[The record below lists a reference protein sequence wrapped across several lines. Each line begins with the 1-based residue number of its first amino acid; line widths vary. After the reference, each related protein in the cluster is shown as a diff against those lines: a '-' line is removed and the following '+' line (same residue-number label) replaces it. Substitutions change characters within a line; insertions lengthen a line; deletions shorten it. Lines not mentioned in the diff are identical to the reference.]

1 MTKNPI
7 RIAALAIA
15 LGVIAPAAHAEIKLG
30 ILDMNRVF
38 TEYYK
43 TKDAEKKLN
52 DQRAA
57 AKKEFDDRVETLKT
71 SMDEINKLN
80 LQIEAPELSADAKD
94 GMLKTREEK
103 VAEARTLDRE
113 VNDFKGTRERQ
124 LQEQFV
130 RMRKDIIDDI
140 MKVVTARI
148 TEGGYDLVLDKSGL
162 SAGQIPVVVYS
173 RDDSDFSSE
182 IIEKL
187 NADAPAAPA
196 APAAS
201 AD

>member
-1 MTKNPI
+1 MKKNPI

-15 LGVIAPAAHAEIKLG
+15 MTVIAPHAHAEIKLG

-57 AKKEFDDRVETLKT
+57 AKKEFDERVETLKT
-71 SMDEINKLN
+71 SMEEINKLN
-80 LQIEAPELSADAKD
+80 AKIEAPELSADAKD
-94 GMLKTREEK
+94 EMLKTRESK
-103 VAEARTLDRE
+103 VTEARTLDRE

-130 RMRKDIIDDI
+130 RMRKDIIEDI
-140 MKVVTARI
+140 MKVVNTGI
-148 TEGGYDLVLDKSGL
+148 TEKGYDLVLDKSGL

-173 RDDSDFSSE
+173 REDSDFSTE

-187 NADAPAAPA
+187 NSDAPK
-196 APAAS
+196 AS
-201 AD
+201 AE

>member
-15 LGVIAPAAHAEIKLG
+15 LSAMAPAAHAEIKLG

-71 SMDEINKLN
+71 SMEEINQLN
-80 LQIEAPELSADAKD
+80 AKIEAPELSADAKD

-103 VAEARTLDRE
+103 VAEARNLDRE

-140 MKVVTARI
+140 MKVVNTRI
-148 TEGGYDLVLDKSGL
+148 ADSGYDLVLDKSGL

-187 NADAPAAPA
+187 NAEAPKT
-196 APAAS
+196 S
-201 AD
+201 AE

>member
-1 MTKNPI
+1 MIKNPI
-7 RIAALAIA
+7 RILVLATALSVFAPLAAQAQ
-15 LGVIAPAAHAEIKLG
+15 VKLG

-71 SMDEINKLN
+71 KMETINKLN
-80 LQIEAPELSADAKD
+80 AEIEAPELSQDAKD
-94 GMLKTREEK
+94 AKLKEREEL
-103 VAEARTLDRE
+103 VAEARNLDRE

-124 LQEQFV
+124 LQEQFI

-140 MKVVTARI
+140 MKIVNAQI
-148 TEGGYDLVLDKSGL
+148 TDAGYDLVLDKSGL

-173 RDDSDFSSE
+173 RDDSDFSTE

-187 NADAPAAPA
+187 NADAPKT
-196 APAAS
+196 S
-201 AD
+201 AE

>member
-7 RIAALAIA
+7 RIAAFAIA
-15 LGVIAPAAHAEIKLG
+15 LSVIAPAAHAEIKLG

-71 SMDEINKLN
+71 SMEEINKLN
-80 LQIEAPELSADAKD
+80 AKIEAPELSADAKE

-103 VAEARTLDRE
+103 VAEARNLDRE

-140 MKVVTARI
+140 MKVVNTRI
-148 TEGGYDLVLDKSGL
+148 TDSGYDLVLDKSGL

-173 RDDSDFSSE
+173 REDSDFSSE

-187 NADAPAAPA
+187 NAEAPKT
-196 APAAS
+196 S
-201 AD
+201 AE

>member
-1 MTKNPI
+1 MIKNPI
-7 RIAALAIA
+7 RILVLATALSVLAPIAAQAQ
-15 LGVIAPAAHAEIKLG
+15 VKLG

-71 SMDEINKLN
+71 KMETINKLN
-80 LQIEAPELSADAKD
+80 AEIEAPELSQDAKD
-94 GMLKTREEK
+94 AKLKEREEL
-103 VAEARTLDRE
+103 VAEARNLDRE

-124 LQEQFV
+124 LQEQFI

-140 MKVVTARI
+140 MKIVNTQI
-148 TEGGYDLVLDKSGL
+148 TDAGYDLVLDKSGL

-173 RDDSDFSSE
+173 RDDSDFSTE

-187 NADAPAAPA
+187 NADAPSGSAAE
-196 APAAS
+196 
-201 AD
+201 

>member
-1 MTKNPI
+1 MIKNPI
-7 RIAALAIA
+7 RILVLATAFSVLAPLAAQAQ
-15 LGVIAPAAHAEIKLG
+15 VKLG

-71 SMDEINKLN
+71 KMETINKLN
-80 LQIEAPELSADAKD
+80 AEIEAPELSQDAKD
-94 GMLKTREEK
+94 AKLKEREEL
-103 VAEARTLDRE
+103 VAEARNLDRE

-124 LQEQFV
+124 LQEQFI

-140 MKVVTARI
+140 MKIVNTQI
-148 TEGGYDLVLDKSGL
+148 TDTGYDLVLDKSGL

-173 RDDSDFSSE
+173 REDSDFSAE

-187 NADAPAAPA
+187 NADAPT
-196 APAAS
+196 AS
-201 AD
+201 ATE

>member
-7 RIAALAIA
+7 RIAALA
-15 LGVIAPAAHAEIKLG
+15 LTLSVIAPAAHAEIKLG

-71 SMDEINKLN
+71 SMEEINKLN
-80 LQIEAPELSADAKD
+80 AKIEAPELSADAKD

-103 VAEARTLDRE
+103 VNEARNLDRE

-130 RMRKDIIDDI
+130 RMRKDIIADI
-140 MKVVTARI
+140 MEVVNTRI
-148 TEGGYDLVLDKSGL
+148 TDSGYDLVLDKSGL

-187 NADAPAAPA
+187 NSEAPAG
-196 APAAS
+196 S
-201 AD
+201 AE

>member
-1 MTKNPI
+1 MIKNPI
-7 RIAALAIA
+7 RILALATALCVLTPIA
-15 LGVIAPAAHAEIKLG
+15 AQAQVKLG

-57 AKKEFDDRVETLKT
+57 AKKEFDDRVETLKSKMET
-71 SMDEINKLN
+71 INKLN
-80 LQIEAPELSADAKD
+80 AEIEAPELSQDAKD
-94 GMLKTREEK
+94 AKLKEREEL
-103 VAEARTLDRE
+103 VAEARNLDRE

-124 LQEQFV
+124 LQEQFI

-140 MKVVTARI
+140 MKIVNVQI
-148 TEGGYDLVLDKSGL
+148 TDAGYDLVLDKSGL

-173 RDDSDFSSE
+173 RDDSDFSSA

-187 NADAPAAPA
+187 NADAPKGAAA
-196 APAAS
+196 E
-201 AD
+201 